1 MFCLAYRIILSA
13 PVVRRGPLPAQDA
26 RGEDLAPVA
35 RRHTDGRR
43 RGAVAMIGRA
53 GLLAAAGLAALATGP
68 LQAQQTAWPEQR
80 RAAPDAPSILVILTD
95 DVGFGAT
102 STFGGPV
109 ETPAFDALAR
119 EGLRYSN
126 FTTTGICSPTRAAL
140 LTGRNHNTVN
150 VGNVVDVPSGD
161 RGYTSV
167 IPKSAAT
174 GARLLADAG
183 YGTAM
188 FGKSHLTPRWELGP
202 TGPFDRWPT
211 GLGFQH
217 FYGFMMGDTNQFV
230 PALFRGTDPVD
241 PPRDDPDYI
250 LDKDLADNAIGWIRA
265 HCGATPT
272 RPFFV
277 YYAPGTA
284 HAPLQAPADW
294 IARYRG
300 RFDAG
305 WDALREETL
314 ARQKALGI
322 VPPDTVMAA
331 RPEGIPPWASLSD
344 RQKRVY
350 ARQME
355 VFAAALSYADH
366 QIGRVIAEA
375 RKASGGNLLVVY
387 IQGDN
392 GASAESGLNGTINE
406 HGVFG
411 GMPSDFD
418 AMEAAIDKFG
428 GPDTLTGYSS
438 GWAFATNT
446 PFPWVKQV
454 ASHFGATRN
463 GLVISWPGKIG
474 TPGEIRRE
482 YHHVIDVMPTIL
494 EAARVPLPE
503 DVDGVRQMPFDGI
516 SMTYS
521 FAGERRAA
529 GARATQ
535 YFVMWDNMGI
545 YHEGWMASSVPAMTP
560 WKMYPDITMPAAV
573 EGRVWELYRLDDDFA
588 QARNVADRHPEKLQA
603 MKDLFLAEAGR
614 HHALPVRRMVP
625 APGRPDPNAGVN
637 LFRFLG
643 PVSRINPDA
652 APPIL
657 GDSFEIDATVTLADA
672 DAARGTILALGG
684 KFGGLALFLD
694 QGRPTF
700 EYNFFAA
707 QRTVVTSPERLQ
719 PGSRRMN
726 VRFDREPGFL
736 APATVTL
743 KVDGTE
749 VARVRVPQTT
759 AQRLTLDE
767 GFDIGTDSGTA
778 VSDTYLA
785 PNAFGGTID
794 VVELR
799 IPQDK

>member
-1 MFCLAYRIILSA
+1 MALIRKSGLLGAVCLA
-13 PVVRRGPLPAQDA
+13 V
-26 RGEDLAPVA
+26 LASGSL
-35 RRHTDGRR
+35 R
-43 RGAVAMIGRA
+43 
-53 GLLAAAGLAALATGP
+53 
-68 LQAQQTAWPEQR
+68 AQQGAWPDQP

-95 DVGFGAT
+95 DVGFGAS
-102 STFGGPV
+102 STFGGAV

-150 VGNVVDVPSGD
+150 VGNVIDVPSSD

-188 FGKSHLTPRWELGP
+188 FGKHHLTPRWELGP

-211 GLGFQH
+211 GLGFHH

-230 PALFRGTDPVD
+230 PALIKGTTPVE

-250 LDKDLADNAIGWIRA
+250 LDKDLADNAIAWIRT
-265 HCGATPT
+265 HRGATPK

-294 IARYRG
+294 IARYKG

-331 RPEGIPPWASLSD
+331 RPDGIPAWASLSD
-344 RQKRVY
+344 RQKKVY

-355 VFAAALSYADH
+355 VFAAALSHADH
-366 QIGRVIAEA
+366 HIGRVIAEA

-392 GASAESGLNGTINE
+392 GASAESGLNGTTNE

-411 GMPSDFD
+411 GMRPDFD
-418 AMEAAIDKFG
+418 ATEAAIDKLG
-428 GPDTLTGYSS
+428 GPETLTGYSS

-463 GLVISWPGKIG
+463 GMVISWPGKIA
-474 TPGEIRRE
+474 TPGEIRRD
-482 YHHVIDVMPTIL
+482 YHHVIDVMPTVL
-494 EAARVPLPE
+494 QAAKVPLPKQ
-503 DVDGVRQMPFDGI
+503 VDGVEQMPFDGI
-516 SMTYS
+516 SMSYS
-521 FAGERRAA
+521 FAADRPRR
-529 GARATQ
+529 GARDTQ

-545 YHEGWMASSVPAMTP
+545 YHDGWMASSVPAMTP
-560 WKMYPDITMPAAV
+560 WKMYPDINMPAAV
-573 EGRVWELYRLDDDFA
+573 EGRSWELYKLDEDFG
-588 QARNVADRHPEKLQA
+588 QARNVAERYPAQLER
-603 MKDLFLAEAGR
+603 MKTLFTAEAGR
-614 HHALPVRRMVP
+614 HHALPVRRMLP
-625 APGRPDPNAGVN
+625 ATGRPDPNEGVDV
-637 LFRFLG
+637 FRFFG
-643 PVSRINPDA
+643 PVARINPDA

-657 GDSFEIDATVTLADA
+657 GNSFEIDATITLPDSP
-672 DAARGTILALGG
+672 AAGGTILALGG
-684 KFGGLALFLD
+684 RFGGLALFLD
-694 QGRPTF
+694 QGRPSF
-700 EYNFFAA
+700 EYNFFDA
-707 QRTVVTSPERLQ
+707 QRTVVTGAERLA
-719 PGSRRMN
+719 PGTRK
-726 VRFDREPGFL
+726 VKLRFDREPGYIT
-736 APATVTL
+736 PATVTL
-743 KVDGTE
+743 TVDGAE
-749 VARVRVPQTT
+749 VGKVQVPQTT
-759 AQRLTLDE
+759 SQRLTLDE
-767 GFDIGTDSGTA
+767 GFDIGADTGTA
-778 VSDTYLA
+778 VSKAYRA
-785 PNAFGGTID
+785 PHALQGTID
-794 VVELR
+794 LIELR
-799 IPQDK
+799 IPGAK